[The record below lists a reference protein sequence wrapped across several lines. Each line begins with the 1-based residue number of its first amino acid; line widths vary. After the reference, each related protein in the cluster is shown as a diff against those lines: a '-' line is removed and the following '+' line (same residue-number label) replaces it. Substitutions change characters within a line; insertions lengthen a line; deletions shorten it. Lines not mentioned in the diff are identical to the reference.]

1 MDYKVVLNP
10 DNFGRK
16 TDAMFYLGDSYTLA
30 EGDGWE
36 CRLSNCGE
44 QRLYKNGERVP
55 SDELNLLYDTDDQL
69 NKAIN
74 SGELEVDNHS
84 WWELEFFKVVDN
96 HLYFVDMGL
105 FTDSVVDTPKEGIQL
120 FKEFMKSKGFV
131 NDFKKALEEG
141 EK

>member
-1 MDYKVVLNP
+1 M
-10 DNFGRK
+10 
-16 TDAMFYLGDSYTLA
+16 
-30 EGDGWE
+30 
-36 CRLSNCGE
+36 